1 MIPAMP
7 PLDPSISAV
16 LHAADA
22 AEGPV
27 VFLTGA
33 GISAESGIPTF
44 RGAEG
49 FWQVGSRNYQP
60 QELAT
65 YSAFRSMPG
74 EIWAWYLYRYAMC
87 QSAAPNRAH
96 VALWELETRLGDEF
110 LLVTQN
116 VDGLHLRAGNS
127 AARTYQIHG
136 NLDFVRCAGECS
148 PELTRMPERFATW
161 EKGRPL
167 DDEAE
172 QALTCTRCGDW
183 LRPHVLWF
191 DECYDEER
199 YHFESSMAAAAAC
212 RLLVVVGTSGA
223 TTLPMHVATTVAQR
237 GAAFLVIDP
246 EPSSFSDMADA
257 NPRGCFLQGKAGE
270 FVPKIADALSADREP

>member
-1 MIPAMP
+1 MIATMT
-7 PLDPSISAV
+7 PLDPSVAAV
-16 LHAADA
+16 LETAAA

-49 FWQVGSRNYQP
+49 FWQVGSRHYQP

-65 YSAFRSMPG
+65 YAAFRRMPAA
-74 EIWAWYLYRYAMC
+74 IWAWYLHRYSRC
-87 QSAAPNRAH
+87 RAAKPNRAH
-96 VALWELETRLGDEF
+96 LALAALETRIGDGF

-116 VDGLHLRAGNS
+116 VDGLHPRAGNS
-127 AARTYQIHG
+127 TGRTYRIHG
-136 NLDFVRCAGECS
+136 DLDLTRCAAECS
-148 PELTRMPERFATW
+148 PELTPMPPRFAAW
-161 EKGRPL
+161 ERGRAL
-167 DDEAE
+167 DDEARE
-172 QALTCTRCGDW
+172 ALTCTRCGDW

-191 DECYDEER
+191 DECYDEAR

-223 TTLPMHVATTVAQR
+223 TTLPMHVATTVADR
-237 GAAFLVIDP
+237 GGAFLVVDP
-246 EPSSFSDMADA
+246 EPSTFAAMAQA
-257 NPRGCFLQGKAGE
+257 NPNGCFVRGKASDI
-270 FVPKIADALSADREP
+270 VPAITRAVHGDTT